1 MAAARGASLRC
12 LTAMCS
18 LIVLRGLTSEHP
30 LFVAANRDERLDR
43 KASPP
48 GVFYGER
55 RRVLSPRDRVA
66 GGTWLAVNDLG
77 RIAGITNVIG
87 EPEVEGAPSR
97 GHLPHLALDHDELEE
112 GVQAVLDRVAAAAH
126 AAFQLV
132 VADARRCF
140 VIRHVRGEAS
150 CVEWQE
156 PTLALT
162 NEHAAG
168 DWSPRGLDAARPS
181 TLGVDARLDALA
193 DCVRDRGGDG
203 DHAVCKHGDDYGTVS
218 SSLIAVPREDVAA
231 LTWRYAPG
239 PPDVTSYRS
248 YGNLAARLLPGA
260 DELG

>member
-1 MAAARGASLRC
+1 
-12 LTAMCS
+12 MCS
-18 LIVLRGLTSEHP
+18 LIVLRGLSSEHP

-55 RRVLSPRDRVA
+55 RRILSPRDRVA

-77 RIAGITNVIG
+77 RFAGITNVIG
-87 EPEVEGAPSR
+87 EPDVEDAPSR
-97 GHLPHLALDHDELEE
+97 GHLPHLALDHEELEG
-112 GVQAVLDRVAAAAH
+112 GVQAVLDRVAAAAY

-140 VIRHVRGEAS
+140 VIRHVRGQAS

-156 PTLALT
+156 STLALT

-168 DWSPRGLDAARPS
+168 TWSPRRLGAAQPS

-193 DCVRDRGGDG
+193 DCVRDCGGDG
-203 DHAVCKHGDDYGTVS
+203 AHAVCKHGDVYGTVS
-218 SSLIAVPREDVAA
+218 SSLIAVPREDMAA

-239 PPDVTSYRS
+239 PPDVTPYRS
-248 YGNLAARLLPGA
+248 YGNLAARLVNPPG
-260 DELG
+260 EPG